1 MQFVLLTLC
10 LAALW
15 LQPAAAQPMPAVISE
30 VSKQPSMQA
39 LETFS
44 QTLVNGGGY
53 LGAVTLVFHRGKTV
67 HWQALGY
74 RNPTRTMPMERDSI
88 FRIYSMTKTLVAAAA
103 MMLVEEDKF
112 ALDDP
117 IERHLPE
124 FADAKVWRGGSVQ
137 EPLLRAAKRPVS
149 IRHLLT
155 HTTGFAS
162 GGDAPAAAVQMFHRV
177 DLSQV
182 ATLKDFSAYVARQP
196 LAHDPGEIFHYDG
209 AATEVL
215 SRLVEVV
222 SGLPLDQFLQQ
233 RILTPLAMSDTG
245 FDVPVEQRHRVVEM
259 VTTNAQGVLERTNTP
274 DALQPG
280 TMLKRYPSGA
290 GGLYSTAADYLR
302 FCQMLLNGGSLDG
315 VTLLRRTTVDSM
327 MVNQL
332 GSAHIPKGA
341 LREGEGFGFGGYVVL
356 DPSRRDRLGSIGA
369 FGWSG
374 AGSTYYTIDHKENLI
389 AMLLMQHLPQD
400 LPNDP
405 PKAGARFFDAVYQ
418 SSFH

>member
-1 MQFVLLTLC
+1 
-10 LAALW
+10 
-15 LQPAAAQPMPAVISE
+15 
-30 VSKQPSMQA
+30 
-39 LETFS
+39 
-44 QTLVNGGGY
+44 
-53 LGAVTLVFHRGKTV
+53 
-67 HWQALGY
+67 
-74 RNPTRTMPMERDSI
+74 
-88 FRIYSMTKTLVAAAA
+88 
-103 MMLVEEDKF
+103 
-112 ALDDP
+112 
-117 IERHLPE
+117 
-124 FADAKVWRGGSVQ
+124 VQ
-137 EPLLRAAKRPVS
+137 EPQLRAAKRPVS

-162 GGDAPAAAVQMFHRV
+162 GGDAPAAAVQVFHRV
-177 DLSQV
+177 NLSQV

-222 SGLPLDQFLQQ
+222 SGLPLHQFLQQ
-233 RILTPLAMSDTG
+233 RILTPLAMLDTG
-245 FDVPVEQRHRVVEM
+245 FDVPVEQRHRVVDM
-259 VTTNAQGVLERTNTP
+259 VTTNAQGVLERTTTP

-302 FCQMLLNGGSLDG
+302 FCQMLLNGGTLDG

-356 DPSRRDRLGSIGA
+356 DPSHRDRLGSIGA

-374 AGSTYYTIDHKENLI
+374 AGSTYFTIDHKENLI

-400 LPNDP
+400 LANDP
-405 PKAGARFFDAVYQ
+405 PKASARFFDAVYQ